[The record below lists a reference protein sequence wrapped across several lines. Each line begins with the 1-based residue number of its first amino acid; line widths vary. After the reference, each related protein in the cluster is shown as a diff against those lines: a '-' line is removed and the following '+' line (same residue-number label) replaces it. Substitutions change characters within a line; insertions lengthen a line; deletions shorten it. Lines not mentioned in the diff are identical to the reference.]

1 MKPRADTVNP
11 GYNPK
16 LDEQR
21 PTEMVDYLKD
31 YRILFVI
38 DDSASMSGDRW
49 REARDALSEIAEH
62 ALRYHSDAIDIR
74 FFNNQYKRS
83 RVKGTR
89 EVRQTFNYVS
99 PSGGTPTGHVLEEV
113 LDQQIDR
120 LDIARKA
127 GGYTSEPP
135 LDIIVLTD
143 GVPSHNSPPAPVIEV
158 AAKRLKD
165 NKHHPNVIG
174 IQFVQIGNDPA
185 AEPTLLSLI
194 NGPNNDMVDTISY
207 SLYAGQAPDGKLT
220 SNVLERI
227 ILGGLHPNLRA
238 YWNQHQQRS

>member
-1 MKPRADTVNP
+1 
-11 GYNPK
+11 
-16 LDEQR
+16 
-21 PTEMVDYLKD
+21 MVDYLRD

-38 DDSASMSGDRW
+38 DDSASMFGDLW

-62 ALRYHSDAIDIR
+62 ALRYHSDAIDIQ
-74 FFNNQYKRS
+74 FFNNQYMHNH
-83 RVKGTR
+83 VKGTH
-89 EVRQTFNYVS
+89 EVMQIFDYVS
-99 PSGGTPTGHVLEEV
+99 PNGETPTGHVLEEV
-113 LDQQIDR
+113 LNEQIDR
-120 LDIARKA
+120 LDIVQRT
-127 GGYTSEPP
+127 GGYASEPP

-143 GVPSHNSPPAPVIEV
+143 GVPNHNSPPAPVIEV

-194 NGPNNDMVDTISY
+194 HGPNNDMVDTVSY
-207 SLYAGQAPDGKLT
+207 RLYAGQTPDGKLT
-220 SNVLERI
+220 SDVLERI

-238 YWNQHQQRS
+238 YWNQHQQRF